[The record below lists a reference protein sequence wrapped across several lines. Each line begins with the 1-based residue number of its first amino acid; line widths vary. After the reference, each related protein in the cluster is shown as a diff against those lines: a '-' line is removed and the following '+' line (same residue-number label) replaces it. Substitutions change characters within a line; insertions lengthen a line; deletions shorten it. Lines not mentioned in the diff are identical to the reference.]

1 MNSTGLLEHF
11 RSQAFDTAEPYLW
24 GTPEVWVYAD
34 DACKMFARLTG
45 GIQDCTSDD
54 TRVSVVVGESSAE
67 YSKKILRITDAYRV
81 SDGAPVKV
89 VNFTDPVTSG
99 VATDYG
105 VWLRNVNKPQNG
117 DLTHMMIG
125 RQKGLAQWGV
135 LPTVADEVQLT
146 TYRLPLFTIDGP
158 DIELDGIDEEH
169 HIHLVTWMRSLAYRK
184 DDVEVQNL
192 DKAEA
197 LEANFIV
204 YCKKVKQEIDRMKH
218 KNREVQY
225 GGL

>member
-1 MNSTGLLEHF
+1 MNSTGLLDHF

-24 GTPEVWVYAD
+24 SDPEIWLYAD
-34 DACKMFARLTG
+34 DAYKMFARLTG

-54 TRVSVVVGESSAE
+54 TRIAVVVGESSAE

-81 SDGAPVKV
+81 SDGQTVKV
-89 VNFTDPVTSG
+89 INFTDPVAGG

-105 VWLRNVNKPQNG
+105 VWLRNVNKPQAG
-117 DLTHMMIG
+117 ALTHMMIG

-135 LPTVADEVQLT
+135 LPTVADEVQMT
-146 TYRLPLFTIDGP
+146 VYHLPLVTIDGP
-158 DIELDGIDEEH
+158 DIALDEIDDEH
-169 HIHLVTWMRSLAYRK
+169 HLHLVTWMRALAYRK
-184 DDVEVQNL
+184 DDVEVRNL
-192 DKAEA
+192 DKAEEF
-197 LEANFIV
+197 EAKFIA